1 MCRAEVEKGL
11 RSDFTIYSFTS
22 LIIITKITLFLP
34 MTLKFIKNERMSETQ
49 KVPEVKRKY
58 FTNLIFFLLSIITVV
73 VIWPQERN
81 GSLIHLMGSL
91 IIVSSCYLVLYL
103 FLYYFRP
110 EILEV
115 KRKTFFIILIILTFI
130 VLTRIVISFY
140 DPGILYLIPF
150 AVITIIISTFYDSRL
165 ALFILLITI
174 MLAGFIV
181 PDPFEFIFMNFISG
195 VVAIFSMVN
204 IYRRARLLFA
214 AFVVMMSYSVVH
226 FAISSI
232 NTENIASIIWSDYKW
247 FAGNG
252 LLILLSY
259 PLIFLFEKKFFFLSD
274 TTLLEL
280 SDINQPLLRRLAEE
294 APGSFQHSRQVAN
307 LAEEAARIVGANLL
321 LARAGALYHDIGK
334 IVNSEYFIENQ
345 SADHN
350 PHHEIDPLESSRFI
364 INHVNEGVLIAR
376 KYKLPVQIIDFIRT
390 HHGTTK
396 AYYFYKL
403 YLETKPGEKDIE
415 NEFAYPG
422 PKPFS
427 KEMAIVMMADAVE
440 ASSRTLD
447 EYTEYTINEL
457 VERILIIQEQD
468 DQFSDAPLTFKD
480 ISVIKAV
487 FKKRLLNI
495 YHSRIAYPERDST
508 PG

>member
-1 MCRAEVEKGL
+1 M
-11 RSDFTIYSFTS
+11 I
-22 LIIITKITLFLP
+22 LFL
-34 MTLKFIKNERMSETQ
+34 
-49 KVPEVKRKY
+49 VP
-58 FTNLIFFLLSIITVV
+58 FA
-73 VIWPQERN
+73 
-81 GSLIHLMGSL
+81 
-91 IIVSSCYLVLYL
+91 
-103 FLYYFRP
+103 
-110 EILEV
+110 
-115 KRKTFFIILIILTFI
+115 
-130 VLTRIVISFY
+130 
-140 DPGILYLIPF
+140 LIPI
-150 AVITIIISTFYDSRL
+150 VISTFYDSRL
-165 ALFILLITI
+165 ALFIHIITI

-181 PDPFEFIFMNFISG
+181 PESFEFIFMNFIAG
-195 VVAIFSMVN
+195 VAAIFSITN

-214 AFVVMMSYSVVH
+214 AVVVVVSYSVIY
-226 FAISSI
+226 FAFNSI
-232 NTENIASIIWSDYKW
+232 NFENTESISFSAYKL

-259 PLIFLFEKKFFFLSD
+259 PLIFLFEKKFFFLSAS
-274 TTLLEL
+274 TLLEL
-280 SDINQPLLRRLAEE
+280 SDTNQPLLLRLAEE

-345 SADHN
+345 AVGFS
-350 PHHEIDPLESSRFI
+350 PHHELNPLESSRII
-364 INHVNEGVLIAR
+364 INHVNEGVMIAR

-396 AYYFYKL
+396 AYFFYKL
-403 YLETKPGEKDIE
+403 YLETKNSAKDMEK
-415 NEFAYPG
+415 EFIYPG

-447 EYTEYTINEL
+447 KYTEYNINEL
-457 VERILIIQEQD
+457 VERIFILQEQD

-480 ISVIKAV
+480 ISDIKSV

-495 YHSRIAYPERDST
+495 YHSRIAYPERETLS
-508 PG
+508 G

>member
-34 MTLKFIKNERMSETQ
+34 VTLKFIKNERMSETQ

-91 IIVSSCYLVLYL
+91 IIVSSCYLVLL
-103 FLYYFRP
+103 
-110 EILEV
+110 
-115 KRKTFFIILIILTFI
+115 
-130 VLTRIVISFY
+130 LTRIVISFY

-150 AVITIIISTFYDSRL
+150 AIITIIISTFYDSRL